1 MAHTTGGGT
10 EVPPT
15 DGRRER
21 GRARTVVAAVLIVV
35 GALLAPV
42 AAAAAWA
49 HTTLTDTD
57 RFVETYAPLANDPA
71 VRDFVTDETVRVI
84 AEQVGIAQ
92 LTSDAI
98 DGIIGL
104 GLGTGPV
111 ATQALEALKG
121 SVTEGLESL
130 VRSKVSGL
138 VASEGFYTVWTN
150 TLRISHVQLT
160 AALEGDPAA
169 LVGLGDDGSIGIQLA
184 PIVDAAKRML
194 VSDGFTFADQ
204 IPSTDRVI
212 AVAQSDAL
220 PAIQRG
226 YDVAVVSG
234 AWLPW
239 VALLLIG
246 AGVAVARRRWI
257 ALMWAGI
264 AVAATMTVL
273 VVALA
278 VVGAVAP
285 GGIVSSE
292 IPAGVVDALLDAAL
306 SPLRG
311 AAVLVI
317 VGALV
322 AAVVGWVAGPWR
334 APRALRGFVLTRA
347 RGVRAAAGSR
357 ETAAH

>member
-1 MAHTTGGGT
+1 MAHTTGGDA

-21 GRARTVVAAVLIVV
+21 CRARTVVAAVLIVV

-57 RFVETYAPLANDPA
+57 RFVETYAPLAHDPA

-104 GLGTGPV
+104 GTGPV

-130 VRSKVSGL
+130 VRSKVSDL
-138 VASEGFYTVWTN
+138 VASEGFDTVWTN

-160 AALEGDPAA
+160 AALEGDPDA
-169 LVGLGDDGSIGIQLA
+169 LVDLGEDGSIGIQLA
-184 PIVDAAKRML
+184 PIVDAAKQML

-226 YDVAVVSG
+226 YDIAVVSG

-239 VALLLIG
+239 VALLLIA
-246 AGVAVARRRWI
+246 AGIAVARRRWI

-357 ETAAH
+357 ETAAR